1 MSAISSRG
9 ISDTAPVPS
18 PSAISAWMMGDMPNS
33 DMMRTIADSWLMC
46 EGSMADF
53 DAGSMRTA
61 VSAATAEITPS
72 MTIGR

>member
-1 MSAISSRG
+1 M
-9 ISDTAPVPS
+9 
-18 PSAISAWMMGDMPNS
+18 SAWMMGDMPNS
-33 DMMRTIADSWLMC
+33 DMMRTIAGSWLMC

-72 MTIGR
+72 MIIGT